1 MYGEEQ
7 HKIYKEVYKM
17 VKTHEIKLN
26 TSSFNKLSD
35 NDYIILQDNNIEK
48 NDFILFKQIEI
59 VDEEEKET
67 GLYKMTQVKDTLNS
81 EGLKE
86 GYILIVLKSIY

>member
-26 TSSFNKLSD
+26 TSSFNKL
-35 NDYIILQDNNIEK
+35 
-48 NDFILFKQIEI
+48 
-59 VDEEEKET
+59 
-67 GLYKMTQVKDTLNS
+67 
-81 EGLKE
+81 
-86 GYILIVLKSIY
+86 